1 MALVSPGVSVT
12 VTDESFFIPVA
23 APTVP
28 LLFVATA
35 DEKLRADNTTDAE
48 GTFEHSVV
56 RTITSL
62 RQSTEVYGIPKFLED
77 NNGNQHHGD
86 ARNEYGLFALNQ
98 FLGIGNR
105 AYVVRANVNLN
116 DNLDDL
122 RALWDTKIA
131 DARQVLEIL
140 IAEFI
145 NQFNEANGLIAGQE
159 SLIINHVDGDYD
171 GAGNAGTFVGGLGST
186 ATGYSI
192 GDTIT
197 LTNGAVIMVTGVDAN
212 GDVVNFTITTAAVAV
227 PSVALTQLSTS
238 GTGSGFTLTPEQDN
252 LTSVKTSVTGDE
264 LLSLMNDATQFIFD
278 PVIGSFSF
286 IPLQAEFFADL
297 TATPLDVFA
306 NGFDTPATGQF
317 PGVEAVTNDPGS
329 FPTIAPTQTLDEWTQ
344 QEGGNLLAALAD
356 MFRFTQVFLTRTSL
370 GLNDDARRVAI
381 SQAIAAAINSN
392 TDVRS
397 ETFDYNLI
405 LAPGFPEVVDELL
418 ALVSDIQEEALVI
431 ADTPVDRSPDGITNP
446 ATGWAQTN
454 QRQAS
459 IHAAYYYPWCQA
471 SNLDGRDVI
480 VAPSGVA
487 LRQYAFSDNA
497 SFIWFAPAGVR
508 RGSITGVSDVGYV
521 TGQLGSAT
529 QFNSLALNQG
539 QRDALY
545 QYAASGNI
553 NPIVFFPGRGFIIWG
568 QKTSAQ
574 QPSAL
579 DRVNVSRL
587 VKHITRQLRRNTLSF
602 VFEPNDALTR
612 DNLKAVV
619 DNFLGD
625 LIIRRGL
632 FDFATVCD
640 ESNNTPERIDRNE
653 MYIDVAIQPVRT
665 AEFLFI
671 PIRVVS
677 TGADI

>member
-454 QRQAS
+454 QRQSS